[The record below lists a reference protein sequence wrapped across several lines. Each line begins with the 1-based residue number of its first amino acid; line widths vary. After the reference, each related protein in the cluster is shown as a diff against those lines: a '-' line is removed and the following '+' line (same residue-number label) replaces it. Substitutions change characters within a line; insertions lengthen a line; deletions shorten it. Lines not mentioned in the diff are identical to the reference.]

1 MKSSRIAF
9 TLCATLALSACKSE
23 LDDKPKAEVKEA
35 KKDAKTD
42 AKTDAKGDAKADAK
56 GDAKADAK
64 ADDAKAEPV
73 AGGLKVDK
81 AASKVRFVGAKV
93 TADHEGTFADFDGS
107 LALGDDGKPSK
118 LELTVKV
125 DSMQIEPADLHKH
138 LLSPDFFDAAQFP
151 ESSFV
156 SSSIKEAAGDGG
168 TTHEITGDL
177 TLHGRTNTITF
188 PAKVEVSD
196 AAATGNAEFKID
208 RKLWGIEYPGMKD
221 DLIKDEVLLSLQ
233 LTFPRK

>member
-23 LDDKPKAEVKEA
+23 LDNKPKAEVKEA

-42 AKTDAKGDAKADAK
+42 AKGDAKVDAKGDAKVDAK
-56 GDAKADAK
+56 ADEKADAK
-64 ADDAKAEPV
+64 AEPA

-81 AASKVRFVGAKV
+81 TASKVRFVGAKV
-93 TADHEGTFADFDGS
+93 TADHEGTFADFDG
-107 LALGDDGKPSK
+107 ALTLGEDGKPSK

-168 TTHEITGDL
+168 STHEITGDL
-177 TLHGRTNTITF
+177 TLHGKTNTITF
-188 PAKVEVSD
+188 PAKVEITD
-196 AAATGNAEFKID
+196 ASATGNAEFKID

-233 LTFPRK
+233 LSFPRK